1 MTFIRTEE
9 GLLEHTNPK
18 SVLTWSEKIRTVRRA
33 TTVRGPITVS
43 RSSIIQTSIRPS
55 SARPISR
62 WGPRLVNIRSTVPLR
77 TMKVNFLL
85 NWSKSTLLIWIST
98 CSTSRPFGARIVRMT
113 MTVKSVSMRII
124 GRTFAD
130 GPPCS
135 STLAKC
141 VRTGKLTTSSA
152 LTPRDA
158 RVNINAYFRM
168 AGKSKNTIQT
178 S

>member
-9 GLLEHTNPK
+9 GLLEHTNLK
-18 SVLTWSEKIRTVRRA
+18 SVLTWSEKISTVPRV
-33 TTVRGPITVS
+33 TTVRGPIIVS
-43 RSSIIQTSIRPS
+43 RSSTIQTSIRPS
-55 SARPISR
+55 SALPISR
-62 WGPRLVNIRSTVPLR
+62 WGPRLVNIRSTAPLR

-85 NWSKSTLLIWIST
+85 NWLKSTLLIWIST
-98 CSTSRPFGARIVRMT
+98 CSTSRPFGAHIVRMT
-113 MTVKSVSMRII
+113 MTAKSVSTPII
-124 GRTFAD
+124 GRIFAD
-130 GPPCS
+130 VPPCS
-135 STLAKC
+135 ATLAKC

-158 RVNINAYFRM
+158 RVNINVYFRM